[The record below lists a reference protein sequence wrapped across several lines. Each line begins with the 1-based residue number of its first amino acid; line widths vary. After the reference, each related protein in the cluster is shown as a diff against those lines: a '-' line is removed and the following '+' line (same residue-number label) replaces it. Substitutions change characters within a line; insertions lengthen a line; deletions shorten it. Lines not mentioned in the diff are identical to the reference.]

1 MSGRELSIGMGQLGV
16 FVDGMVWRRGLM
28 KNSKSQE
35 LSNPLSLGLESKDS
49 RSTDEKSVFGRN
61 FVQPFVDPS
70 EMDQAYVEQQFM
82 GLLIYL
88 SQSFLVKGWEVSQ
101 WMRGGGI

>member
-1 MSGRELSIGMGQLGV
+1 MGQLVV
-16 FVDGMVWRRGLM
+16 FVDGMIWNRSPMRIP
-28 KNSKSQE
+28 KCQE

-49 RSTDEKSVFGRN
+49 RSLDEKSAFGRN
-61 FVQPFVDPS
+61 FVQTFVDPS
-70 EMDQAYVEQQFM
+70 EVNQAYVEQQFM

-101 WMRGGGI
+101 WMRGGGN

>member
-1 MSGRELSIGMGQLGV
+1 
-16 FVDGMVWRRGLM
+16 M
-28 KNSKSQE
+28 KNSKCQE
-35 LSNPLSLGLESKDS
+35 LSNPLFLGLESKDS
-49 RSTDEKSVFGRN
+49 RSWDEKSVFGRN
-61 FVQPFVDPS
+61 FVQPCVDPS
-70 EMDQAYVEQQFM
+70 EVDQTYVEQQFM